1 MLLDKA
7 QALNAFWNS
16 FGVKAYEENTVPAS
30 VVNANN
36 GMYIAYE
43 VTLDSFPNTSLLAA
57 SLYDVNNTRWNDIE
71 AKAAEISA
79 GIGYGG
85 KIQPCDGGALWIKR
99 GSPFSQHME
108 GENDTTRR
116 IYLNIEVD
124 FITVD

>member
-1 MLLDKA
+1 MPLDKA

-30 VVNANN
+30 VVSASD

-43 VTLDSFPNTSLLAA
+43 VTLDSFPNTSMLAA
-57 SLYDVNNTRWNDIE
+57 SLYEVNNRKWSGVD

-99 GSPFSQHME
+99 GSPFSQHMA

-124 FITVD
+124 FLTAD